1 MKIHKSE
8 LLSNAKGEDCVEIKV
23 LICDDEPAFVDQM
36 AQAIQNQ
43 PLPKEVSINITRTS
57 QSETLTDEQLS
68 QYQIM
73 FLDVM
78 MEPCGG
84 MELARRVRKLGN
96 HAVLIFVTNYVQFSP
111 EGYEVRAFR
120 YVLKQELE
128 KRLPSYFCDALT
140 EILREEK
147 VLEYSVNGEGYQ
159 IPHAKILYLESRQR
173 MIYLHAVN
181 SEQAEYH
188 FYGILE
194 KLTEELEPDGFLRIQ
209 KSYLVNMAHIKK
221 LNFDR
226 VLMSNGKVLPVSQ
239 KRYSELKKRYLSWKG
254 SQWARLH

>member
-1 MKIHKSE
+1 M
-8 LLSNAKGEDCVEIKV
+8 EIKV

-57 QSETLTDEQLS
+57 RPETLTDEQLS

-96 HAVLIFVTNYVQFSP
+96 HGVLIFVTNYVQFSP

-128 KRLPSYFCDALT
+128 KKLPSYFCDALA
-140 EILREEK
+140 EILREKEGK
-147 VLEYSVNGEGYQ
+147 VFEFSLNGEVHRVPYRN
-159 IPHAKILYLESRQR
+159 ILYLESRQR
-173 MIYLHAVN
+173 MIYLHAAQL
-181 SEQAEYH
+181 ERAESH
-188 FYGILE
+188 FYGTLE
-194 KLTEELEPDGFLRIQ
+194 KLTEELEPEGFLRIQ
-209 KSYLVNMAHIKK
+209 KSYLVNMAHIQK

-226 VLMSNGKVLPVSQ
+226 VRLSDGEELSVSR
-239 KRYSELKKRYLSWKG
+239 KRYSELKMHYLNWRAQ
-254 SQWARLH
+254 QWGKSL

>member
-1 MKIHKSE
+1 M
-8 LLSNAKGEDCVEIKV
+8 EIKV
-23 LICDDEPAFVDQM
+23 LICDDEPAFVDKI
-36 AQAIQNQ
+36 AQVIQNQ

-128 KRLPSYFCDALT
+128 KRLPGYFQEAMA

-147 VLEYSVNGEGYQ
+147 VLQYSLNGEVYQ
-159 IPHAKILYLESRQR
+159 LAHTNILYLESYQR
-173 MIYLHAVN
+173 MIYAHTVKL
-181 SEQAEYH
+181 EQAEYQ

-209 KSYLVNMAHIKK
+209 KSYLVNMAHINK

>member
-1 MKIHKSE
+1 M
-8 LLSNAKGEDCVEIKV
+8 EIKV
-23 LICDDEPAFVDQM
+23 LICDDEPAFVDKI
-36 AQAIQNQ
+36 AQVIQNQ

-128 KRLPSYFCDALT
+128 KRLPGYFQEAMA

-147 VLEYSVNGEGYQ
+147 VLQYSLNGEEYQ
-159 IPHAKILYLESRQR
+159 LAHTNILYLESYQR
-173 MIYLHAVN
+173 MIYAHTVKL
-181 SEQAEYH
+181 EQAEYQ

>member
-1 MKIHKSE
+1 M
-8 LLSNAKGEDCVEIKV
+8 EIKV
-23 LICDDEPAFVDQM
+23 LICDDEPAFVDKI
-36 AQAIQNQ
+36 AQVIQNQ

-128 KRLPSYFCDALT
+128 KRLPGYFQEAMA

-147 VLEYSVNGEGYQ
+147 VLQYSLNGEVYQ
-159 IPHAKILYLESRQR
+159 LAHTNILYLESYQR
-173 MIYLHAVN
+173 MIYAHTVKL
-181 SEQAEYH
+181 EQAEYQ

-209 KSYLVNMAHIKK
+209 KSYLVNMAHIIK

>member
-1 MKIHKSE
+1 M
-8 LLSNAKGEDCVEIKV
+8 EIKV

-36 AQAIQNQ
+36 GQAVQSQ
-43 PLPKEVSINITRTS
+43 PLPAGVSMNIIKTTRP
-57 QSETLTDEQLS
+57 EELTDEQLR
-68 QYQIM
+68 QCQLM
-73 FLDVM
+73 FLDID
-78 MEPCGG
+78 MEERSG
-84 MELARRVRKLGN
+84 MEVARCVRKLGLDTI
-96 HAVLIFVTNYVQFSP
+96 LIFVTHYVQFSP
-111 EGYEVRAFR
+111 EGYEVSAFR
-120 YVLKQELE
+120 YLLKQELQQ
-128 KRLPSYFCDALT
+128 KLPGYFQEAMA

-147 VLEYSVNGEGYQ
+147 VLQYSLNGEVYQ
-159 IPHAKILYLESRQR
+159 LAHTNILYLESYQR
-173 MIYLHAVN
+173 MIYAHTVKL
-181 SEQAEYH
+181 EQAEYQ

>member
-1 MKIHKSE
+1 M
-8 LLSNAKGEDCVEIKV
+8 EIKV

-188 FYGILE
+188 FYGTLE
-194 KLTEELEPDGFLRIQ
+194 NLTEELEPEGFLRIQ
-209 KSYLVNMAHIKK
+209 KSYLVNMAHIQK
-221 LNFDR
+221 LNFNR
-226 VLMSNGKVLPVSQ
+226 VRLNDGEELPVSQ
-239 KRYSELKKRYLSWKG
+239 KRYSELKMRYLNWRAQ
-254 SQWARLH
+254 QWGK

>member
-1 MKIHKSE
+1 M
-8 LLSNAKGEDCVEIKV
+8 EIKV

-36 AQAIQNQ
+36 AQAVQSQ
-43 PLPKEVSINITRTS
+43 PLPAGVSMNIIKTTRP
-57 QSETLTDEQLS
+57 EELTDEQLR
-68 QYQIM
+68 QCQLM
-73 FLDVM
+73 FLDID
-78 MEPCGG
+78 MEERSG
-84 MELARRVRKLGN
+84 MEIARCVRKLGLDTI
-96 HAVLIFVTNYVQFSP
+96 LIFVTHYVQFSP
-111 EGYEVRAFR
+111 EGYEVSAFR
-120 YVLKQELE
+120 YLLKQELQQ
-128 KRLPSYFCDALT
+128 KLPGYFCDALT

-181 SEQAEYH
+181 SEQAKYH

>member
-1 MKIHKSE
+1 M
-8 LLSNAKGEDCVEIKV
+8 EIKV

-120 YVLKQELE
+120 YVLKQELQQ
-128 KRLPSYFCDALT
+128 RLPGYFQEAMA

-147 VLEYSVNGEGYQ
+147 VLQYSLNGEVYQ
-159 IPHAKILYLESRQR
+159 LAHTNILYLESYQR
-173 MIYLHAVN
+173 MIYAHTVKL
-181 SEQAEYH
+181 EQAEYQ

-209 KSYLVNMAHIKK
+209 KSYLINMAHIKK